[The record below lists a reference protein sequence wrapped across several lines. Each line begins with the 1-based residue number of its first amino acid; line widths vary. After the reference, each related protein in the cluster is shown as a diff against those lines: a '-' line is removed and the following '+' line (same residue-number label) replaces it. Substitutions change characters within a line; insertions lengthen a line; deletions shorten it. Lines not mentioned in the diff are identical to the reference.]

1 MNLIQ
6 TLKIE
11 LFTHRR
17 ANNVVARNLLTTLIG
32 DAEMVGKNNGNREP
46 TDAEVV
52 AIAKK
57 FIDKNRECAHLAGD
71 SDVLKEELQI
81 LKSIMPPQLSYN
93 ELVSLF
99 QEMNAMNLGEA
110 MKWLKQNYPDR
121 YDGKEAKKAF
131 EAR

>member
-32 DAEMVGKNNGNREP
+32 EAEMVGKNAGNRE
-46 TDAEVV
+46 TSDAEVI
-52 AIAKK
+52 AIVKK
-57 FIDKNRECAHLAGD
+57 FIDKNREFAQLAGD
-71 SDVLKEELQI
+71 SDVLKEELDI
-81 LKSIMPPQLSYN
+81 LQKIMPPQLSYN
-93 ELVSLF
+93 ELVAIF
-99 QEMNAMNLGEA
+99 QELNAMNLGEA
-110 MKWLKQNYPDR
+110 MKWLKQNYPGR

-131 EAR
+131 EAQ